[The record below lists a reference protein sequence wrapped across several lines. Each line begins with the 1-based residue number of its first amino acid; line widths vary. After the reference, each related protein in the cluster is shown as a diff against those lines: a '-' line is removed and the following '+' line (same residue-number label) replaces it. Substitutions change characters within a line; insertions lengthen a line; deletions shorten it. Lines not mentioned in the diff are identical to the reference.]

1 MARVR
6 LEVNKLE
13 NGTAEFISLVT
24 RGANRLPFKIVKQHP
39 QQESDMINLGGKL
52 DLSDI
57 RNVLKAD
64 GDTQRQSRGQVIVAK
79 DAEPKPADPAPVL
92 LVGIVLEKAD
102 DLTDEDKAELTAIGV
117 ATDNAIEN
125 DDETVLFAQGDAEPD
140 QATVIKMNDG
150 MLALVTGLDA
160 ETIVKGTPFEALY
173 DEMGFLPSPVDAVD
187 GMAAILK
194 SDEARTPEGAKS
206 AAVETVALQHY
217 VDRLTKALPE
227 AIFKAEAVVAK
238 ACKKRKLAAQAALDA
253 AAVAKAEAEAPTDC
267 PVCRSKGC
275 AACGETGKVMK
286 DDAKR
291 MELLLKAFP
300 PKKPAVAPAA
310 AAAAAPAAAAPAAP
324 AAAPAAPAAA
334 AMPPPAEGDDGSA
347 APEGVDDDAWTAMTP
362 DEKATVNA
370 AAQGSAPAAAP
381 AAPAAAAPGVPADP
395 NAPAKAMPAAAPA
408 PAAAAEPKKPFPAKK
423 DDASQ
428 EGDTAVT
435 IPAMDAN
442 VQKMLTEMAANMAL
456 ITKSVGDLATEVAS
470 VKATAQKAET
480 TAAVVA
486 KGTMIGGVPADDR
499 QPVTPVKKHEALGII
514 DTAFNKGVRVQK
526 SYAQRQAAASAVRR

>member
-1 MARVR
+1 MARVK

-64 GDTQRQSRGQVIVAK
+64 GDTPRQSRGQVIVAK
-79 DAEPKPADPAPVL
+79 DAEVKPADPAPVL
-92 LVGIVLEKAD
+92 LAGIVVEKG
-102 DLTDEDKAELTAIGV
+102 DLTDEDKAELAAIGV
-117 ATDNAIEN
+117 TTDNAIEN
-125 DDETVLFAQGDAEPD
+125 DDETVLFAQGDTEPGD
-140 QATVIKMNDG
+140 AVVVKMNDG

-160 ETIVKGTPFEALY
+160 ETIVKGTPFESLY
-173 DEMGFLPSPVDAVD
+173 EEMGFLPSRTEALD
-187 GMAAILK
+187 GAEVALK
-194 SDEARTPEGAKS
+194 SDADPMQT
-206 AAVETVALQHY
+206 AVEATRLTGY

-227 AIFKAEAVVAK
+227 VAFKAEAIVAK
-238 ACKKRKLAAQAALDA
+238 ACKKRKMAAQAALDA
-253 AAVAKAEAEAPTDC
+253 AAVAKAEAEAPVDC
-267 PVCRSKGC
+267 PMCETKGC
-275 AACGETGKVMK
+275 KACGGEGKVLK
-286 DDAKR
+286 ADASR

-300 PKKPAVAPAA
+300 PKKPAAA
-310 AAAAAPAAAAPAAP
+310 APAPAAAAPAAP
-324 AAAPAAPAAA
+324 AAAAAPAAPAAA
-334 AMPPPAEGDDGSA
+334 AMPPAEEGDDGSE
-347 APEGVDDDAWTAMTP
+347 APEGVDEDAWTKMTP

-370 AAQGSAPAAAP
+370 AAQGSAPAAA
-381 AAPAAAAPGVPADP
+381 APAADANAAPSVPADP

-408 PAAAAEPKKPFPAKK
+408 AAAPAAAPKKPFPAKK

-428 EGDTAVT
+428 EGDAAVT

-486 KGTMIGGVPADDR
+486 NGTMIGGVPADDR
-499 QPVTPVKKHEALGII
+499 QPATPVKKQESLGII
-514 DTAFNKGVRVQK
+514 DTAFQKDVRVQK

>member
-1 MARVR
+1 MARVK

-39 QQESDMINLGGKL
+39 PQESDMINLGGKL

-64 GDTQRQSRGQVIVAK
+64 GDTPRQSRGQVIVAK
-79 DAEPKPADPAPVL
+79 DADPKPADPAPVL
-92 LVGIVLEKAD
+92 LAGIVVEKG
-102 DLTDEDKAELTAIGV
+102 DLTEEDMAELTAIGV
-117 ATDNAIEN
+117 DTTNAIEN
-125 DDETVLFAQGDAEPD
+125 DDETVLFAQGDAEPGD
-140 QATVIKMNDG
+140 AVVVKMNDG

-160 ETIVKGTPFEALY
+160 ETIVKGTPFESLY
-173 DEMGFLPSPVDAVD
+173 EEMGFLPSRTEALD
-187 GMAAILK
+187 GADVALK
-194 SDEARTPEGAKS
+194 SDADPMETAAEATRLTG
-206 AAVETVALQHY
+206 Y

-227 AIFKAEAVVAK
+227 VAIKAEAIVAK

-253 AAVAKAEAEAPTDC
+253 AAVAKAEAEAPIDC
-267 PVCRSKGC
+267 PMCEAKGC
-275 AACGETGKVMK
+275 KACGGEGKVLK
-286 DDAKR
+286 ADASR

-300 PKKPAVAPAA
+300 PKKPAAA
-310 AAAAAPAAAAPAAP
+310 AAAPAAAAPAAAAPAAP
-324 AAAPAAPAAA
+324 AAA
-334 AMPPPAEGDDGSA
+334 AMPPPEENDDGSE
-347 APEGVDDDAWTAMTP
+347 APEGVDEDAWTKMTP

-370 AAQGSAPAAAP
+370 AAQGSAPAAA
-381 AAPAAAAPGVPADP
+381 APAADANAAPSAPADP

-408 PAAAAEPKKPFPAKK
+408 AAAPAAAPKKPFPAKK

-428 EGDTAVT
+428 EGDAAVT

-486 KGTMIGGVPADDR
+486 NGTMIGGVPADDR
-499 QPVTPVKKHEALGII
+499 QPATPVKKHEALGII
-514 DTAFNKGVRVQK
+514 DTAFQKGVRVQK